1 MQKLRRAFT
10 LIEILVSI
18 VIISMSILFVLKIH
32 TSNREYIIYLSERN
46 KHALQDSLFLTE
58 NVLRY
63 HKSKKTAYDI
73 LARNMKVKEDESR
86 QILKKYE
93 RSIYIPEEIRITP
106 PPPPRRGPRANVN
119 EVKLKGQHASH
130 YWHVD
135 IKKF

>member
-1 MQKLRRAFT
+1 MHTFRPAFT

-18 VIISMSILFVLKIH
+18 VIISFSILFVLRVH
-32 TSNREYIIYLSERN
+32 TDNREYIIYLSERN

-73 LARNMKVKEDESR
+73 LTRKMKVKEDESR
-86 QILKKYE
+86 QILKQYE
-93 RSIYIPEEIRITP
+93 RSIYIPKEIRIIP
-106 PPPPRRGPRANVN
+106 PPHPRRGPRANVN

-130 YWHVD
+130 YWHID